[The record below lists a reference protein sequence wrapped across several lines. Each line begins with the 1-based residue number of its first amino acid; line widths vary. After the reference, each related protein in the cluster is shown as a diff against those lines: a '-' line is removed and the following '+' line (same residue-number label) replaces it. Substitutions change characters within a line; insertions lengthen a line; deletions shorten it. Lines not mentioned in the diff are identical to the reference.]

1 MVEDLLP
8 PPAQDRHPLGVGDV
22 IDRLV
27 ACETH
32 IRELAAGGGVA
43 ELETRLGE
51 LEVKVTGLEVK
62 VTDLQVRVTALESA
76 QPPANARA
84 KR

>member
-1 MVEDLLP
+1 MVEDLPP
-8 PPAQDRHPLGVGDV
+8 PPAADRHPLGVGDL
-22 IDRLV
+22 IDRLI

-32 IRELAAGGGVA
+32 IRELAAAPADPGFA
-43 ELETRLGE
+43 A
-51 LEVKVTGLEVK
+51 LEVRVTALEAAVA
-62 VTDLQVRVTALESA
+62 DLTARVTALESA

>member
-1 MVEDLLP
+1 MAEIAPALEP

-32 IRELAAGGGVA
+32 IRELAAGGGVT
-43 ELETRLGE
+43 ELETR
-51 LEVKVTGLEVK
+51 VSGLEA
-62 VTDLQVRVTALESA
+62 RVTALESA